1 MSNEIH
7 STPPDLHLCDFSA
20 SNGGHMLHINCRSN
34 DETWRTDCVPVS
46 YLAGSRV
53 EHFTDCTFLFIK
65 VALSHTLDT
74 QNAQWFQHL
83 HIWGCLAFERVGFH
97 GILDFSI
104 IHWLSSHELGLFPC
118 PPFWS
123 TSSGGNHP
131 AAPWLVGLPGWCG
144 MASRDPK
151 IGMLIKAIWFGEKI
165 SSVFITTYN
174 DRLFTSVTVSLTP
187 HTRFALRMGCQV
199 LTSWNAP
206 FTLVA

>member
-1 MSNEIH
+1 MNESH
-7 STPPDLHLCDFSA
+7 QTPPEFAPLWFLSIKWGTHASYQLPVQWWNMKNWLCSCF
-20 SNGGHMLHINCRSN
+20 L
-34 DETWRTDCVPVS
+34 
-46 YLAGSRV
+46 L

-83 HIWGCLAFERVGFH
+83 HILGCLAFERVGFL

-151 IGMLIKAIWFGEKI
+151 IGMLIKAIWFGENI
-165 SSVFITTYN
+165 
-174 DRLFTSVTVSLTP
+174 
-187 HTRFALRMGCQV
+187 
-199 LTSWNAP
+199 
-206 FTLVA
+206 